1 MSNNLLKIPIFIED
15 SKKAKVDS
23 LFRGI
28 EKRMYHF
35 FAETAMEN
43 GYTDRE
49 KQYDM
54 AEEVLDT
61 IKENGELLVEAGV
74 GIGKTFAYLVPA
86 LLYSHVTQKP
96 IAIATSTIALQE
108 QLKGDVEEVARML
121 GIRVEAVI
129 AKGQTH
135 YICTEK
141 ARNYK
146 GPEADIIREA
156 LAQGCLQRSEFDVDD
171 ATWEKVRV
179 DRYSRKCVMTCENPC
194 GYHVLR
200 STLLSAQVT
209 ICNQNL
215 LTMHRLHVF
224 YDQAPILNEQ
234 IAVHIIDE
242 AHNLESKVRE
252 CTQTELKKESLLSS
266 IQRTFKSL
274 HGYLRETIAND
285 GDAAIR
291 AVEDFFQDVYRQMRE
306 QDASTDSEI
315 ERYYYRSD
323 EKNLL
328 LQMQETVSAF
338 YNRAELYLSLNDKTH
353 TDDLEDAANSLNHL
367 LSDPDNYV
375 CWIEKSGAFCF
386 CRENMAEVVADHY
399 FSDDCPACILTS
411 ATLTSRTDG
420 SLEDQ
425 YKYIMKSIG
434 FNGSLSDPKESP
446 FNYDEHAMIFVADRL
461 PHPTKEHD
469 EFIRQGTELLKEIL
483 QISEGRALVLFT
495 AKKDMMEV
503 YDELQKDSPYEI
515 IIQKAGASQQ
525 ETLDEFRRNEHAVLL
540 GTGAY
545 WEGINI
551 EGQTL
556 SNVIIFR
563 LPFPVPDPIID
574 SREKHAKDPLMEVKV
589 PEMIIKLKQGVG
601 RLIRSESDKGII
613 SIIDSRVGE
622 SSQAPYKEIVWNA
635 LPIKNRTGSLEEI
648 RRFYRDIPKDR
659 IVGWM
664 SFPMPVYSVYDNP
677 PMDLPEG

>member
-1 MSNNLLKIPIFIED
+1 MNNYLLKIPIFIED
-15 SKKAKVDS
+15 SAKAKADS

-28 EKRMYHF
+28 EKKMYHF

-224 YDQAPILNEQ
+224 YGQAPILNEQ

-242 AHNLESKVRE
+242 AL
-252 CTQTELKKESLLSS
+252 
-266 IQRTFKSL
+266 
-274 HGYLRETIAND
+274 
-285 GDAAIR
+285 
-291 AVEDFFQDVYRQMRE
+291 
-306 QDASTDSEI
+306 
-315 ERYYYRSD
+315 
-323 EKNLL
+323 
-328 LQMQETVSAF
+328 
-338 YNRAELYLSLNDKTH
+338 
-353 TDDLEDAANSLNHL
+353 
-367 LSDPDNYV
+367 
-375 CWIEKSGAFCF
+375 
-386 CRENMAEVVADHY
+386 
-399 FSDDCPACILTS
+399 
-411 ATLTSRTDG
+411 
-420 SLEDQ
+420 
-425 YKYIMKSIG
+425 
-434 FNGSLSDPKESP
+434 
-446 FNYDEHAMIFVADRL
+446 
-461 PHPTKEHD
+461 
-469 EFIRQGTELLKEIL
+469 
-483 QISEGRALVLFT
+483 
-495 AKKDMMEV
+495 
-503 YDELQKDSPYEI
+503 
-515 IIQKAGASQQ
+515 
-525 ETLDEFRRNEHAVLL
+525 
-540 GTGAY
+540 
-545 WEGINI
+545 
-551 EGQTL
+551 
-556 SNVIIFR
+556 
-563 LPFPVPDPIID
+563 
-574 SREKHAKDPLMEVKV
+574 EVK
-589 PEMIIKLKQGVG
+589 EK
-601 RLIRSESDKGII
+601 
-613 SIIDSRVGE
+613 
-622 SSQAPYKEIVWNA
+622 
-635 LPIKNRTGSLEEI
+635 
-648 RRFYRDIPKDR
+648 
-659 IVGWM
+659 
-664 SFPMPVYSVYDNP
+664 
-677 PMDLPEG
+677 

>member
-1 MSNNLLKIPIFIED
+1 
-15 SKKAKVDS
+15 
-23 LFRGI
+23 
-28 EKRMYHF
+28 
-35 FAETAMEN
+35 
-43 GYTDRE
+43 
-49 KQYDM
+49 
-54 AEEVLDT
+54 
-61 IKENGELLVEAGV
+61 
-74 GIGKTFAYLVPA
+74 
-86 LLYSHVTQKP
+86 
-96 IAIATSTIALQE
+96 
-108 QLKGDVEEVARML
+108 
-121 GIRVEAVI
+121 
-129 AKGQTH
+129 
-135 YICTEK
+135 
-141 ARNYK
+141 
-146 GPEADIIREA
+146 
-156 LAQGCLQRSEFDVDD
+156 
-171 ATWEKVRV
+171 
-179 DRYSRKCVMTCENPC
+179 
-194 GYHVLR
+194 
-200 STLLSAQVT
+200 
-209 ICNQNL
+209 
-215 LTMHRLHVF
+215 
-224 YDQAPILNEQ
+224 
-234 IAVHIIDE
+234 
-242 AHNLESKVRE
+242 
-252 CTQTELKKESLLSS
+252 
-266 IQRTFKSL
+266 
-274 HGYLRETIAND
+274 
-285 GDAAIR
+285 
-291 AVEDFFQDVYRQMRE
+291 
-306 QDASTDSEI
+306 
-315 ERYYYRSD
+315 
-323 EKNLL
+323 
-328 LQMQETVSAF
+328 
-338 YNRAELYLSLNDKTH
+338 
-353 TDDLEDAANSLNHL
+353 
-367 LSDPDNYV
+367 
-375 CWIEKSGAFCF
+375 
-386 CRENMAEVVADHY
+386 MAEVVADHY

-551 EGQTL
+551 EGPTL

-659 IVGWM
+659 IIGWM
-664 SFPMPVYSVYDNP
+664 SFPMPAYNVCDNP